1 MPNTTTPTTT
11 LTPDEQL
18 LEMLR
23 TGGIIT
29 PEIAARVGDE
39 AKKGDV
45 NAEEIIRRDRLASEE
60 DVAKAKGKILNID
73 FFDLTGKTIP
83 VDVIS
88 IIPEQTAES
97 FNVIPIAK
105 EGDLLEVGMVNPSDY
120 RAIESVEF
128 CARGSGLGVVYK
140 IISPKAWRTAM
151 RAYELAGK
159 EVAHA
164 VQIATEKF
172 KPAEEEKPTA
182 GVNLEQV
189 VKGAPVSRIVSV
201 ILKSAVDQN
210 ASDIHIEP
218 YGNITR
224 VRFRIDGMLK
234 TALTLPLFLHP
245 AIVSRV
251 KVLAGLKLDETRIPQ
266 DGRIRQVVSGR
277 TLDFRISTMPVV
289 DYEKVVMRI
298 LSAGDESTPT
308 LETLGF
314 RKECIDVWKE
324 QIKHPHG
331 LFLVTGPTGC
341 GKSTTLY
348 TVLSMR
354 NEEGLNIVTLE
365 DPIEYYIKGT
375 NQSQIRPEINY
386 SFATGLRAIL
396 RQDPN
401 IIMVGEIRDRETAE
415 LAVHAALTG
424 HLIFSTLHTND
435 AFGVVPRLIDIGV
448 EPFLLAATLNVA
460 IAQRLAR
467 KVCEH
472 CRVAA
477 ETSAEGREYLSAELN
492 RIPKKYLE
500 GRDLTNL
507 TTYHAPGCQR
517 CNGTGYIGRTSVS
530 EYLLVTDN
538 MRKIIENGFPI
549 DEARNE
555 AAAQEMLTLKQDG
568 VLKILD
574 GVTTLEEVMRITK
587 E

>member
-1 MPNTTTPTTT
+1 MPTTTPTTT

-18 LEMLR
+18 LETLR
-23 TGGIIT
+23 ADGILTADIV
-29 PEIAARVGDE
+29 ARVIDE
-39 AKKGDV
+39 SKKSDID
-45 NAEEIIRRDRLASEE
+45 AEEIIRRDRLANEE
-60 DVAKAKGKILNID
+60 DVAKAKGKILNIE
-73 FFDLTGKTIP
+73 FFDLTGKVIP
-83 VDVIS
+83 VNALS

-97 FNVIPIAK
+97 FSVIPIAVD
-105 EGDLLEVGMVNPSDY
+105 GNVLEVGMVNPSDY

-128 CARGSGLGVVYK
+128 CARGNGLGVIYK
-140 IISPKAWRTAM
+140 IISPRAWRTAM

-164 VQIATEKF
+164 VAVATEKF
-172 KPAEEEKPTA
+172 KPTETEKPA
-182 GVNLEQV
+182 ESNNLDQV

-218 YGNITR
+218 FGNITR
-224 VRFRIDGMLK
+224 VRFRVDGMLK
-234 TALTLPLFLHP
+234 AALTLPLFLHP
-245 AIVSRV
+245 AIVSRI
-251 KVLAGLKLDETRIPQ
+251 KVLSGLKLDETRIPQ
-266 DGRIRQVVSGR
+266 DGRIRQIVSGR
-277 TLDFRISTMPVV
+277 TLDFRVSTMPVV

-298 LSAGDESTPT
+298 LSAGDENTPT
-308 LETLGF
+308 LEALGF
-314 RKECIDVWKE
+314 RKESIDVWKE

-354 NEEGLNIVTLE
+354 NEEGVNIVTLE
-365 DPIEYYIKGT
+365 DPIEYYIKGA

-435 AFGVVPRLIDIGV
+435 AFGVIPRLIDIGV
-448 EPFLLAATLNVA
+448 EPFLLAATLNVT

-467 KVCEH
+467 RICEH
-472 CRVAA
+472 CRVPFELSTEA
-477 ETSAEGREYLSAELN
+477 REYLLTELN
-492 RIPKKYLE
+492 RIPKIS
-500 GRDLTNL
+500 RW
-507 TTYHAPGCQR
+507 PR
-517 CNGTGYIGRTSVS
+517 S
-530 EYLLVTDN
+530 
-538 MRKIIENGFPI
+538 
-549 DEARNE
+549 
-555 AAAQEMLTLKQDG
+555 
-568 VLKILD
+568 
-574 GVTTLEEVMRITK
+574 
-587 E
+587 